1 MAPEI
6 VYDCGNRRLITRTNK
21 HLRNLNR
28 FGDDVPWLDETSFTS
43 ALRFLPARLDPAV
56 VGYEAKRYCTRG
68 TAPMQKRRSSWKQDR
83 RESPFVDES
92 RTSI

>member
-6 VYDCGNRRLITRTNK
+6 VYDCGRQALDHENK
-21 HLRNLNR
+21 QTLRNLNR

-83 RESPFVDES
+83 RESPFVDVS